1 MYHSNNNNNNS
12 NNNNDNIN
20 VNINSTDNNNDTP
33 SEKDENNNKKLIIK
47 EEENT
52 DMNPSNSQELMDN
65 VIYRLSLNPN
75 KGGLQKVDKKKVD
88 KIIYDISKG
97 SAFFKNVQEKEKIHT
112 ERIKE
117 LKKKYSFLK
126 KQNLDYEKRQMENL
140 MNKMDEERDLSQYIV
155 HVDMHSLLLLKN
167 WIIPN

>member
-88 KIIYDISKG
+88 KIIYDISKVTIE
-97 SAFFKNVQEKEKIHT
+97 S
-112 ERIKE
+112 
-117 LKKKYSFLK
+117 
-126 KQNLDYEKRQMENL
+126 
-140 MNKMDEERDLSQYIV
+140 
-155 HVDMHSLLLLKN
+155 
-167 WIIPN
+167 